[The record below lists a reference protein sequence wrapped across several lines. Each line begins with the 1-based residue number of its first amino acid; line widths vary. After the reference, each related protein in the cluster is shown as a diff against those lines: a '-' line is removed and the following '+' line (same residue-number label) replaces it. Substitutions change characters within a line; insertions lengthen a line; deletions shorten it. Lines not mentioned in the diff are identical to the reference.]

1 MNRKIDLTL
10 NIKAD
15 QKGKRVDLAIAEA
28 FTEFSRSHLQKL
40 IKQGAVKVNGKE
52 TKPKYILQGNELIE
66 IAAEEAPQLE
76 DKPENIKLED
86 KPENIKLEIIYEDKD
101 VLVINKSAGLV
112 VHPGAGNP
120 TGTLVNGLINL
131 DSKLVYLPRAGIVH
145 RLDKDTSG
153 LMVVSRNEKTYLN
166 LVNQL
171 KERTVNRKYN
181 ALVVGEPSLSGVI
194 DKPIGRH
201 PKIRTKQAVVK
212 SGKEAITK
220 FKTVKNLNGYSLLD
234 VSLETGRTHQIRVHL
249 SYLGFPIV
257 GDSVYG
263 SRRKHAKGTSENL
276 RQEINNFKRQAL
288 HASTLAFTH
297 PSSEKILTFESQLPK
312 DMASL
317 INTLQED
324 DS

>member
-1 MNRKIDLTL
+1 M
-10 NIKAD
+10 
-15 QKGKRVDLAIAEA
+15 
-28 FTEFSRSHLQKL
+28 
-40 IKQGAVKVNGKE
+40 
-52 TKPKYILQGNELIE
+52 
-66 IAAEEAPQLE
+66 
-76 DKPENIKLED
+76 
-86 KPENIKLEIIYEDKD
+86 
-101 VLVINKSAGLV
+101 
-112 VHPGAGNP
+112 
-120 TGTLVNGLINL
+120 VNGLINL

-263 SRRKHAKGTSENL
+263 SRRKYAKGTSENL

-288 HASTLAFTH
+288 HASALTFTH
-297 PSSEKILTFESQLPK
+297 PSSEKILTFESPLPK

>member
-1 MNRKIDLTL
+1 MNRKIALTL

-66 IAAEEAPQLE
+66 IVAEEAPR
-76 DKPENIKLED
+76 LED

-120 TGTLVNGLINL
+120 SGTMVNGLINL

-153 LMVVSRNEKTYLN
+153 LMVISRNEKTYLN
-166 LVNQL
+166 LINQL
-171 KERTVNRKYN
+171 KERSVNRKYN

-220 FKTVKNLNGYSLLD
+220 FKTVKNLNGYSLLE
-234 VSLETGRTHQIRVHL
+234 VSLETGRTHQIRVHMNFKGNPIL
-249 SYLGFPIV
+249 GDKSYGK
-257 GDSVYG
+257 SK
-263 SRRKHAKGTSENL
+263 RKFKKINANIEKK
-276 RQEINNFKRQAL
+276 INNFNRQAL
-288 HASTLAFTH
+288 HAKSLGFVH
-297 PSSEKILTFESQLPK
+297 PKTGKEIFFEAERPK
-312 DMASL
+312 DFDTLIKNLKKAS
-317 INTLQED
+317 I
-324 DS
+324 

>member
-1 MNRKIDLTL
+1 MNGKIALTL
-10 NIKAD
+10 SIKAD

-28 FTEFSRSHLQKL
+28 FTERSRSHLQKL

-66 IAAEEAPQLE
+66 IAAEEAPQ
-76 DKPENIKLED
+76 LED

-234 VSLETGRTHQIRVHL
+234 VSLETGRTHQIRVHMNFKGNPIL
-249 SYLGFPIV
+249 GDKSYGK
-257 GDSVYG
+257 SK
-263 SRRKHAKGTSENL
+263 RKFKEINANIEKK
-276 RQEINNFKRQAL
+276 INNFNRQAL
-288 HASTLAFTH
+288 HAKSLGFVH
-297 PSSEKILTFESQLPK
+297 PKTGKEIFFEAERPK
-312 DMASL
+312 DFDTLIKSLKKAS
-317 INTLQED
+317 I
-324 DS
+324 

>member
-1 MNRKIDLTL
+1 MNRKIALAL

-66 IAAEEAPQLE
+66 IVAEEAPR
-76 DKPENIKLED
+76 LED

-120 TGTLVNGLINL
+120 SGTMVNGLINL

-153 LMVVSRNEKTYLN
+153 LMVISRNEKTYLN
-166 LVNQL
+166 LINQL
-171 KERTVNRKYN
+171 KERSVNRKYN

-263 SRRKHAKGTSENL
+263 SRRKYAKGTSENL

-288 HASTLAFTH
+288 HASALTFTH
-297 PSSEKILTFESQLPK
+297 PSSKKILTFESPLPN